1 MTKITWQFRT
11 ETQNESQA
19 CLCAVQLESTDWNG
33 METAAVRAQRTPL
46 AGGRPQASG
55 LLFLIKNNFFN
66 SAKQQHSSQSL
77 LYTKFNIRAIHC
89 HIAIVFSSHSKNMK
103 RPGAREPLEITW
115 FRLQK
120 NKFRTF
126 SLKPNNLSYSIQACG
141 YKINTNPALHS
152 VTASGLSMCIE
163 KVDGPSYGTLSLSS
177 ALQQNHKP
185 LSQDKKF
192 SLLLCAFPGAHGNSQ
207 RVHSL

>member
-1 MTKITWQFRT
+1 MNHKHVSVQYSW
-11 ETQNESQA
+11 SQ
-19 CLCAVQLESTDWNG
+19 LTG
-33 METAAVRAQRTPL
+33 MGWRQRQSEHKGHL
-46 AGGRPQASG
+46 LQEEDLRPQVSYF
-55 LLFLIKNNFFN
+55 LLKIFFLILQN
-66 SAKQQHSSQSL
+66 SSTVRN

-103 RPGAREPLEITW
+103 RPAAREPLEITW

-185 LSQDKKF
+185 LS
-192 SLLLCAFPGAHGNSQ
+192 
-207 RVHSL
+207 